1 MKRLVQSH
9 IAGKWRRQR
18 KQSGVGDSESVL
30 LESIICL
37 SLLMFCMYLYYGHF
51 WAFICVPS
59 SQYRARHEQAFSK
72 DVGE

>member
-18 KQSGVGDSESVL
+18 KQSGVGDSESSAL
-30 LESIICL
+30 GEHYM
-37 SLLMFCMYLYYGHF
+37 SLLVNVLMYLYYGHF

-59 SQYRARHEQAFSK
+59 SQYRARHEEAFSK